1 MNLAL
6 LGVDFEIIEPAE
18 LVEDVRRLS
27 ERYRRAAG
35 QLV

>member
-1 MNLAL
+1 MHLSL

-18 LVEDVRRLS
+18 LVEEVRRLS